1 MKLRRVLPVA
11 LALLIL
17 FPTLAQE
24 EEGEG
29 YFSLASNL
37 TFAPGETPS
46 VQFWGWGI
54 PRVEFRLYKVKD
66 AVRFFEQ
73 LEDHHR
79 FGGRPP
85 RDARH
90 LTALEKIHRWKTRT
104 RLRIRNIVRQQFDSA
119 AREQVRMILNP
130 PKPEVKRSSAPRV
143 VEFAAVPLLNPQ
155 QLVRKWA
162 IPVSARDRWDSRN
175 VELPA
180 PGKGVYLLEA
190 TDGRL
195 QAYTIVMVSE
205 LALLTKSAP
214 GKLQMR
220 LVRRDTG
227 EAQPGAQFRVF
238 SSREKAVLAE
248 LTGDANG
255 FAETSIDEPDP
266 ENILVTATYGDDFN
280 AVSLYGSSLSA
291 DPARSIRGYVY
302 TDRPIYRPGD
312 KVRYRG
318 VFRAKDLQG
327 WRLPETGGVRIQ
339 VQDTEGKP
347 VHRAT
352 VRFSRFGTVHG
363 EFTLAKDAA
372 LGYYSI
378 QMETGE
384 SFSSAGFEVE
394 EYRKPEYEVR
404 VRPVER
410 RVVQGN
416 TIDVR
421 IEARYFFGEPVT
433 NARLTY
439 VVHKSRYWTPH
450 EEEEDGGTDAETD
463 ESRYWDKEQVLEEKT
478 EIGPSGEVVVK
489 IATRP
494 AEHDE
499 IYRIEARVTDEAGRE
514 ISGSAAVVATVGS
527 YFVRIRPERYVY
539 EPGERAVLL
548 VETRDY
554 DNQPVAG
561 RPFVVELRHY
571 QWDRK
576 DYPLLEQ
583 TTGKT
588 DSQGSAR
595 LEMSVPDGSFLAR
608 VTSISAE
615 GRRVEHSAQVWVAG
629 GASWYSR
636 GAESFQIVTDKKS
649 YRPGEMA
656 KVLLAGAPKEA
667 DLWVNIEGRGVYAT
681 QFVRAKE
688 TTVSLEIPIRREFV
702 PNFYVQVVSIREGKM
717 IYGSRSVRVPAD
729 EQRLEVLLRATR
741 NEFRPG
747 DSGSYLLQVRDAGG
761 RPVQGEFSIAIV
773 DEALYALRPDRT
785 PDVVSFFFGRDYNH
799 VSTDSS
805 LSFYFHGEAGRRR
818 IQLARIR
825 PFQSRAQLK
834 PERLVQPR
842 VRRDFPDTMFWA
854 ADVVTDA
861 TGRAKVD
868 VRFPDA
874 LTTWRATARG
884 VTADT
889 KVGSALE
896 RTLVRKNLMV
906 RLGAPRFFTEGDEV
920 TVAVLAQNYLSSA
933 KTVRLSLETKGAEI
947 IEGRTED
954 VDVPSRGTVSVPFRV
969 RATGQGEAT
978 FLVQGLSDEESD
990 ALEISIPIVPFGAPL
1005 SEAKSGALTQRE
1017 DGAEV
1022 ELSFPEDATGSGRAI
1037 GIGATPSVAGAIF
1050 GALEYLVSF
1059 PYGCTEQTMSS
1070 LLPNVLVSQAVKS
1083 LGLQWPVKEEELER
1097 KIRAGLE
1104 RLYDFQHDDG
1114 GWGWWRTDDSSAFM
1128 TAYVVSGL
1136 GQAALAGQR
1145 IDQSVAQR
1153 GAEWLKKNT
1162 TRGLSPDLRAYMAY
1176 AAAQAREADGQYLND
1191 VWGLRGE
1198 MSSYGLALLGLA
1210 LSEAGDRRAAQ
1221 LAEQLEQR
1229 ARQDESEAFWAADF
1243 DGLLHIETDASPEAT
1258 AYAVKLLSRLRPN
1271 SPLLPKAALYLVRS
1285 RNRGY
1290 YWNSTKQTAMV
1301 IYGLLDYLRQ
1311 SGELKP
1317 DLRLTVEVNG
1327 REVFSK
1333 RLTAEDAVS
1342 IHPLEV
1348 RVDGSQLA
1356 AGGNK
1361 IRIRKSGEGR
1371 LYWSAQARYFSISP
1385 RQMPR
1390 TGAGLGLKRE
1400 YFRLVAQRQGSRIVH
1415 NLEPLSGLV
1424 RQGDVLAVRLTLS
1437 GGEWRYL
1444 HVEDPIPAGA
1454 EFIEREDLYE
1464 LREKPP
1470 WWRYWFSRRELR
1482 DNRAVFFQ
1490 TWFDRSEQQYFYLLK
1505 VTNVGRFRIN
1515 PARVQPM
1522 YQPQYLASTEHM
1534 ELTVVGGS
1542 QE

>member
-1 MKLRRVLPVA
+1 MKIRRVLPAV

-29 YFSLASNL
+29 YFSLASNR

-54 PRVEFRLYKVKD
+54 PSVEFRLYKVND

-90 LTALEKIHRWKTRT
+90 LTPLERIHRWKTRT

-119 AREQVRMILNP
+119 ARAQVRMILNP
-130 PKPEVKRSSAPRV
+130 PKPEVKRASRPRA

-155 QLVRKWA
+155 QLVRKW
-162 IPVSARDRWDSRN
+162 ILPVSANDRWDSQN
-175 VELPA
+175 VELPL

-195 QAYTIVMVSE
+195 QAYTIVMMSE

-238 SSREKAVLAE
+238 FPRQKKVLAE
-248 LTGDANG
+248 VTGDANG
-255 FAETSIDEPDP
+255 FAETSIQEPDP
-266 ENILVTATYGDDFN
+266 ENILVTATHGDDFN
-280 AVSLYGSSLSA
+280 AVSLYGSSLSP

-318 VFRAKDLQG
+318 VFRAKDLEG
-327 WRLPETGGVRIQ
+327 WRLPETGEVRIQ

-347 VHRAT
+347 VHRTTA
-352 VRFSRFGTVHG
+352 RFSRFGTVHG
-363 EFTLAKDAA
+363 EFTLSQDAA

-378 QMETGE
+378 QMESGE

-394 EYRKPEYEVR
+394 AYRKPEYEVR
-404 VRPVER
+404 VTPAER
-410 RVVQGN
+410 RVVQGQ
-416 TIDVR
+416 TVDVA
-421 IEARYFFGEPVT
+421 IEARYFFGEPVM
-433 NARLTY
+433 NARSTY
-439 VVHKSRYWTPH
+439 VVHKSRYWTPYGD
-450 EEEEDGGTDAETD
+450 EEDGWTDPEMD
-463 ESRYWDKEQVLEEKT
+463 EGRYSDREQVLEEKA
-478 EIGPSGEVVVK
+478 EIGPSGEVSVK
-489 IATRP
+489 IPTRL

-514 ISGSAAVVATVGS
+514 ISGSAAVVATVSS
-527 YFVRIRPERYVY
+527 YFVRIQPERYVY
-539 EPGERAVLL
+539 EPGERAVFR

-561 RPFVVELRHY
+561 RPFVVELRRY
-571 QWDRK
+571 RWDSK
-576 DYPLLEQ
+576 DHPLLQQ
-583 TTGKT
+583 TSGQT
-588 DSQGSAR
+588 DSQGNAR
-595 LEMSVPDGSFLAR
+595 IEMTVPPGSLLAR
-608 VTSISAE
+608 VISSTPE
-615 GRRVEHSAQVWVAG
+615 GRQVQQTAHVWAEG
-629 GASWYSR
+629 GASWHSGR
-636 GAESFQIVTDKKS
+636 AESLQIVTDKRS
-649 YRPGEMA
+649 YRPGETA
-656 KVLLAGAPKEA
+656 RVLIVGTAAGA

-681 QFVRAKE
+681 RFVRSKDAA
-688 TTVSLEIPIRREFV
+688 VSLDIPIRRQFV
-702 PNFYVQVVSIREGKM
+702 PNVYVQVVSMREGKM
-717 IYGSRSVRVPAD
+717 IYGSRSVRVPAE
-729 EQRLEVLLRATR
+729 EQKLDILLRATK
-741 NEFRPG
+741 NQFRPG
-747 DSGSYLLQVRDAGG
+747 ESGSYLLQVRDTGG
-761 RPVQGEFSIAIV
+761 RPVQAEFSIGIV

-785 PDVVSFFFGRDYNH
+785 PDVANFFFGREYNH

-805 LSFYFHGEAGRRR
+805 LSFYFHGEAGKRRM
-818 IQLARIR
+818 QLARIR
-825 PFQSRAQLK
+825 PFHSRAQLK
-834 PERLVQPR
+834 PERLLQPR

-854 ADVVTDA
+854 ADVVTDG

-874 LTTWRATARG
+874 LTAWRATARG
-884 VTADT
+884 VTVDT
-889 KVGSALE
+889 KVGSAIE
-896 RTLVRKNLMV
+896 HTVVRKDLMV

-920 TVAVLAQNYLSSA
+920 RVAVIAQNYLPRA
-933 KTVRLSLETKGAEI
+933 KTVRLSLETKGLEI
-947 IEGRTED
+947 VEGRTQDIE
-954 VDVPSRGTVSVPFRV
+954 VPSRGTVAIPFRV

-978 FLVQGLSDEESD
+978 LLAKGLTDEESD
-990 ALEISIPIVPFGAPL
+990 ALETGIPIVPFGVPL
-1005 SEAKSGALTQRE
+1005 SDSQSGALTQSE

-1022 ELSFPEDATGSGRAI
+1022 ELSFPDDATGSGRAI
-1037 GIGATPSVAGAIF
+1037 EFTATPSVAGAIF

-1083 LGLQWPVKEEELER
+1083 LGLQWPVREEQLER

-1104 RLYDFQHDDG
+1104 RLYDFQHEDG
-1114 GWGWWRTDDSSAFM
+1114 GWGWWKTDDSSAFM

-1136 GQAALAGQR
+1136 REAALAGQR
-1145 IDQSVAQR
+1145 IDQSAAQR
-1153 GAEWLKKNT
+1153 GAEWLKKNAT
-1162 TRGLSPDLRAYMAY
+1162 ARLSPDLRAYMAY
-1176 AAAQAREADGQYLND
+1176 AVAQAGEADRDYLNS
-1191 VWGLRGE
+1191 VWALRGE
-1198 MSSYGLALLGLA
+1198 LSSYGLAVLGLA
-1210 LSEAGDRRAAQ
+1210 LSESGDGRAAQ
-1221 LAEQLEQR
+1221 VAAQLEQR
-1229 ARQDESEAFWAADF
+1229 VREDESEASWPADF
-1243 DGLLHIETDASPEAT
+1243 DGLMHIETDASPEAT
-1258 AYAVKLLSRLRPN
+1258 AYAVKLFSRLRPD
-1271 SPLLPKAALYLVRS
+1271 SALLPKAALYLVRS

-1301 IYGLLDYLRQ
+1301 IYGLLDYLRR

-1317 DLRLTVEVNG
+1317 DLRLTVEANG
-1327 REVFSK
+1327 REILNR
-1333 RLTAEDAVS
+1333 RLTSKDALS
-1342 IHPLEV
+1342 IQPLSL
-1348 RVDGSQLA
+1348 RIDGSQLA
-1356 AGGNK
+1356 PGTNT

-1371 LYWSAQARYFSISP
+1371 VYWSASAKYFSISP
-1385 RQMPR
+1385 RRASR
-1390 TGAGLGLKRE
+1390 TGAGLSLRRE

-1415 NLEPLSGLV
+1415 TPEPLSGPV
-1424 RQGDVLAVRLTLS
+1424 KPGDVLAVRLTLS

-1444 HVEDPIPAGA
+1444 HIEDPIPAGA
-1454 EFIEREDLYE
+1454 EFVERDDLYE

-1470 WWRYWFSRRELR
+1470 WWRYWFSRREFR
-1482 DNRAVFFQ
+1482 HNRAVFFQ
-1490 TWFDRSEQQYFYLLK
+1490 TWFDRRELQYFYLLK
-1505 VTNVGRFRIN
+1505 INNAGQFRIN

-1522 YQPQYLASTEHM
+1522 YQPQYMAATEHL
-1534 ELTVVGGS
+1534 ELMVAEGS